1 VAAHGRA
8 LMATRHGGSGLRV
21 GIAQQPMEWTAAENL
36 RHIRASLAQAAARN
50 ARICVFPELAL
61 TGFHRRI
68 RDQSSL
74 GTVAGAM
81 RQVQEECC
89 KWHIAC
95 ALGTPTFGPDGAIL
109 NSYVIVAGD
118 GSIASVAS
126 KVGLTPSEQTF
137 FRAGTTRELV
147 EVESRR
153 CTTVMCR
160 EVDDVDSIERQ
171 LASDVIDVV
180 FWPSLVGHPPGT
192 VHPSPEDTADLGYVE
207 RTAVLAR
214 RLEAYVVQSNWPHAL
229 NTPGSTHHGESKV
242 YAPDGEILLTLPR
255 DTPGVAVMVLGERDY
270 DWTPAPT

>member
-1 VAAHGRA
+1 MSPTDHAGA
-8 LMATRHGGSGLRV
+8 GLRV
-21 GIAQQPMEWTAAENL
+21 GIAQQPMAWTAVENL
-36 RHIRASLAQAAARN
+36 RHIQASLAQAAARD

-68 RDQSSL
+68 REQASL
-74 GTVAGAM
+74 STVTGAM
-81 RQVQEECC
+81 RQVQEACC
-89 KWHIAC
+89 RCRIAC
-95 ALGTPTFGPDGAIL
+95 ALGTPTFGDDGAIL
-109 NSYVIVAGD
+109 NSYVIVAAD
-118 GSIASVAS
+118 GRIVSVAS

-137 FRAGTTRELV
+137 FKAGATRELV
-147 EVESRR
+147 ELEGRS

-160 EVDDVDSIERQ
+160 EVDDVDNIERQ

-192 VHPSPEDTADLGYVE
+192 VHPAPEDTADLGYVA

-255 DTPGVAVMVLGERDY
+255 DTSGVAVLALGARDY
-270 DWTPAPT
+270 HWTPAPT